1 MAVTVATLGF
11 PRIGPRRE
19 LKTALES
26 YWAGKTDQAALL
38 AAAADLRSKA
48 WAHQRDLGAGIIPS
62 NDFSLYDHVLDTS
75 AMVGAI
81 PPIYGWTGGEI
92 GLETYFALAR
102 GAQGEVAHE
111 GCAHGHAHDGEGVPA
126 AEMTK
131 WFDTN
136 YHYLVP
142 EFTADQAF
150 QLASTKAVQEYREA
164 KARGL
169 ETRPVLLGPVSYLLL
184 GKTRGAD
191 FEPLSLL
198 PRLLPIYAEMLRLL
212 AEAGASWVQ
221 LDEPCLVLDLSDT
234 ARTAFGNAYATLTN
248 GLVAQ
253 NYVDDLFRKP
263 RRQSVDGSGV
273 TRARPACRPGACA

>member
-1 MAVTVATLGF
+1 MTVTVATLGF

-26 YWAGKTDQAALL
+26 YWSGKTDQAALL
-38 AAAADLRSKA
+38 AAAADLRGQSLGA
-48 WAHQRDLGAGIIPS
+48 SARLGAGIIPS

-81 PPIYGWTGGEI
+81 PPIYGWTGGEV
-92 GLETYFALAR
+92 GLETYFAMAR

-111 GCAHGHAHDGEGVPA
+111 GCAHGHAHGGEGVPA

-150 QLASTKAVQEYREA
+150 RLASTKAVRRISRG
-164 KARGL
+164 KGARHQ
-169 ETRPVLLGPVSYLLL
+169 TRPVLLGPVTYLLL
-184 GKTRGAD
+184 GKSEAPTSSRS
-191 FEPLSLL
+191 PCCRVCCRSM
-198 PRLLPIYAEMLRLL
+198 PKSLRLL

-221 LDEPCLVLDLSDT
+221 IDEPCLVLDLSDT
-234 ARTAFGNAYATLTN
+234 AT
-248 GLVAQ
+248 
-253 NYVDDLFRKP
+253 
-263 RRQSVDGSGV
+263 RRVC
-273 TRARPACRPGACA
+273 ARPMRH